1 MNPPVCAKNAPN
13 PLQFLFSPA
22 QSARSIISSGK
33 GIGWVLAIWAL
44 DFFFQTPFTVSRWVL
59 RATES
64 PVSGLTTLWSF
75 FVKAS
80 LLPAVLAAVLG
91 VLFYYSKRRTHQPWD
106 VWNSM
111 LVAGYCFTPHTML
124 VALSAWVGQ
133 SGFDSPWLLHH
144 RGGPGSISDVQMLMR
159 AVPIILYGWLCI
171 REPSGEP
178 WVQKWKII
186 QMIPLIV
193 VLGALASTGQYIAQN
208 QERARP
214 LMQGDAL
221 PDFPIYD
228 ASGDRRYLQEAKGR
242 ILLIDIWATW
252 CGPCVAAMPHLESL
266 HQQFKNHRFELISLN
281 VEPERSAE
289 VKRFMNEKEL
299 SFPLYF
305 DRGKARQKLMI
316 NLYPT
321 LILVN
326 EQGNID
332 SIYNGTLGLAG
343 LKGDIQRLLKVDEPP
358 R

>member
-1 MNPPVCAKNAPN
+1 
-13 PLQFLFSPA
+13 
-22 QSARSIISSGK
+22 
-33 GIGWVLAIWAL
+33 
-44 DFFFQTPFTVSRWVL
+44 
-59 RATES
+59 
-64 PVSGLTTLWSF
+64 
-75 FVKAS
+75 
-80 LLPAVLAAVLG
+80 
-91 VLFYYSKRRTHQPWD
+91 
-106 VWNSM
+106 
-111 LVAGYCFTPHTML
+111 
-124 VALSAWVGQ
+124 
-133 SGFDSPWLLHH
+133 
-144 RGGPGSISDVQMLMR
+144 
-159 AVPIILYGWLCI
+159 
-171 REPSGEP
+171 
-178 WVQKWKII
+178 
-186 QMIPLIV
+186 
-193 VLGALASTGQYIAQN
+193 
-208 QERARP
+208 
-214 LMQGDAL
+214 MQGDAL